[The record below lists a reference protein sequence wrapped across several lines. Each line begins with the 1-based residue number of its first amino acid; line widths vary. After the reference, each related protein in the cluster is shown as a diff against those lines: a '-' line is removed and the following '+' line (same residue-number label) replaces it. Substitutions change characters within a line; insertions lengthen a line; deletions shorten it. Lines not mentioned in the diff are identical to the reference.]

1 MATSRPVPFTPNANA
16 GTNAP
21 VRDVTNSARDDNT
34 VQSQV
39 AQAVR
44 NSNSERIIPQD
55 NVLSQYASYTYN
67 VSIYIMS
74 PDDYNNIVRTK
85 RFKIP
90 GAQLLMSSGGAP
102 NTPDAGTGAPGGN
115 TGITGTSQQT
125 QANATAGRNQFF
137 PLDFYLNDI
146 RLTSLQPGKGTR
158 SPHSNTTLNF
168 KVIEPNGITFL
179 DNLYAATQAYV
190 GKQQNYGSQNFL
202 MVIKFY
208 GYDET
213 GKMVLAQGLGT
224 ETGGTAIIEK
234 WIPFQFTGIKFRI
247 ANKLTEYDCSA
258 VCVPNNIA
266 TGQARGIIPYNLE
279 IQAANLKGVLSGS
292 ATWKDPPSTTAAPP
306 KAGSAPK
313 PTITSGLVE
322 ALNLF
327 QEELVG
333 SNADAAKP
341 PRFEIADQYAI
352 EFTDPAIENASLL
365 PPDGIGNAQKPT
377 TQPTNSNQVVN
388 GAAQTGSTDSKTVSA
403 AAGTSIIQFLDQTI
417 RTSRYIYDQQLVI
430 FDADGQEIKQNVN
443 PDQGVNWYRIGV
455 KTEPIGYDRL
465 RRDYAY
471 KITYIVSPY
480 RVNEIKGPYFPSSKF
495 KGTHKKYLY
504 WYTGLNTEILSY
516 EQDFNYL
523 YYIVINSGQTLPTT
537 TLDFREEAKRASQTR
552 SNESDQGNPGKV
564 NDAGANAADQL
575 YSPGDLARAKLSI
588 LGDPAW
594 IHQNELWFGITEGA
608 GSQEPFFPDGSINTE
623 IQEPLFEVGFNKPA
637 DYNLQSGR
645 MEVTNTNNGANRY
658 TNVDGN
664 GMASQSYI
672 YRAVSVT
679 STFANGRFT
688 QDLEGVLIT
697 FPRSAIKVNDAEVDS
712 QFTEIK
718 QETER
723 ILRDLDAANSTRAA
737 INALAGG
744 LSEEQASP
752 SANSVPS
759 QPSAP
764 TTRPVSQNPAAP
776 AATAPARPPTSS
788 GQPVG
793 TAAAATNTNAQSGGT
808 RQITA
813 TDLSRGYTFSQQ
825 TFRQRDPAGARAYR
839 DFQREKEKEISAAES
854 ARLTAQ
860 AQRNNNGTVSLRERE
875 LIDQQALITARRLSD
890 RLAVEKFLP
899 QIQAAGAITIPG
911 ATNPAAQQ
919 GAAVPRAPQT
929 SSREP

>member
-1 MATSRPVPFTPNANA
+1 MATSQPVPFVPNVNV
-16 GTNAP
+16 GINAP
-21 VRDVTNSARDDNT
+21 VRNVTNTARDDNT

-44 NSNSERIIPQD
+44 DSNSERIIPQD

-190 GKQQNYGSQNFL
+190 GKQQNYGSQNYC

-224 ETGGTAIIEK
+224 STGGTAVIEK

-258 VCVPNNIA
+258 VCVSNNIA

-279 IQAANLKGVLSGS
+279 IQAATLKGVLSGS
-292 ATWKDPPSTTAAPP
+292 ATWKDPPTTSAPP

-333 SNADAAKP
+333 ISADAAKP

-365 PPDGIGNAQKPT
+365 PPDGIGNAQQPT
-377 TQPTNSNQVVN
+377 VQPTNSNQVVN

-403 AAGTSIIQFLDQTI
+403 TAGTSIIQFLDQTI

-430 FDADGQEIKQNVN
+430 FDANGQEVEQNVR

-455 KTEPIGYDRL
+455 KTEPIQYDRL

-480 RVNEIKGPYFPSSKF
+480 QVNEVKGPYFPTTKF
-495 KGTHKKYLY
+495 KGTQKKYLY

-523 YYIVINSGQTLPTT
+523 YYIVINSGQTLPSN

-552 SNESDQGNPGKV
+552 SNESDQGNPGKI

-594 IHQNELWFGITEGA
+594 INQNEFWFGVTEGA
-608 GSQEPFFPDGSINTE
+608 GSQDPFFPDGSINTE

-658 TNVDGN
+658 TNADGN

-688 QDLEGVLIT
+688 QDLEGVLVT
-697 FPRSAIKVNDAEVDS
+697 FPRTAIKVNDAAVES
-712 QFTEIK
+712 QFTE
-718 QETER
+718 TEQDTQR
-723 ILRDLDAANSTRAA
+723 LLANVDKDNAARAA
-737 INALAGG
+737 LNART
-744 LSEEQASP
+744 Q
-752 SANSVPS
+752 SVTAAPG
-759 QPSAP
+759 QPSSP
-764 TTRPVSQNPAAP
+764 TTRPVSQNPSAPAVTAP
-776 AATAPARPPTSS
+776 AAAPTSS

-793 TAAAATNTNAQSGGT
+793 TAGAANNTNAQSGGT
-808 RQITA
+808 RVTTNLTA
-813 TDLSRGYTFSQQ
+813 QFSEA
-825 TFRQRDPAGARAYR
+825 TFRERDPAGAAAFRQA
-839 DFQREKEKEISAAES
+839 QQARERELIASETAK
-854 ARLTAQ
+854 LTAQ
-860 AQRNNNGTVSLRERE
+860 ANQNNNGSISPRQRE
-875 LIDQQALITARRLSD
+875 LIDQQALTTAQQQSRIETIQQF
-890 RLAVEKFLP
+890 AP
-899 QIQAAGAITIPG
+899 QIQAAGAGTVTNT
-911 ATNPAAQQ
+911 TNPAAQQ
-919 GAAVPRAPQT
+919 GAAVTRAPQT